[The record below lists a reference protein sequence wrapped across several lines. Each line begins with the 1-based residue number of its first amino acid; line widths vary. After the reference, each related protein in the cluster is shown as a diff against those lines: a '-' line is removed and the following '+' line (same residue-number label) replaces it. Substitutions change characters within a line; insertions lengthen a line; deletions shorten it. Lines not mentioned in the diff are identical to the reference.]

1 MDEKKAPWT
10 WIDGGETPGVRF
22 GETTFAY
29 RAVDGAQ
36 FDGYVEAL
44 TRANEVFSVL
54 LLARKRFESGAVD
67 YAGACARLNTL
78 LAEYEKAEWTLVQVA
93 RGIAN
98 FFEPVGPLAQAIAG
112 LDGAILEDF
121 AREAIGKLQARRQK
135 DQEPEE
141 KVA

>member
-1 MDEKKAPWT
+1 MDEKKAPWA

-22 GETTFAY
+22 GETFFTY
-29 RAVDGAQ
+29 RGVDGAQ
-36 FDGYVEAL
+36 FDGFVEAL
-44 TRANEVFSVL
+44 TRANGVFSVL
-54 LLARKRFESGAVD
+54 LLARRRFESGAVD
-67 YAGACARLNTL
+67 YAGACSRLNTL
-78 LAEYEKAEWTLVQVA
+78 LAEYEKSEWTLVQVA

-121 AREAIGKLQARRQK
+121 AREAIVKLQARRVETPK
-135 DQEPEE
+135 PEE